1 MTTVR
6 PRAAVAGFAAAAT
19 SLLLAGSVLSAP
31 AAAADSAERNAAGVA
46 AARWQAGELVDGG
59 IPGLGAGPDWGLT
72 IDTLIALEATGANK
86 AEATRVTDQLKLHVR
101 DYNSNDAW
109 GEPGQRISGATAKL
123 LYAAVVTDSDP
134 TAFGA
139 YDLRQETLDLIAGP
153 ELGLE
158 NGRLKDKVNPPATD
172 NSNTF
177 AQSLA
182 VLGLARSGEV
192 PQNAVDFLI
201 DQQCAAGGFRL
212 YPYAFGGSEVTG
224 DCDEQGADAVL
235 DPDSTGM
242 AVQAL
247 FAAADKGTPGAA
259 EAARTGVDWLAQ
271 QQRAD
276 GSFGGSGP
284 TAGSNTNSTGLAGQ
298 ALAAGGEQGAA
309 DRAADWVLDHQL
321 TAENGGK
328 AVEDSGAIAYNGESL
343 EAARAD
349 GIAEFQ
355 RDQWRRAT
363 PQAMLVT
370 TGLSLAEIGTT
381 DPDPG
386 PDPTTGGT
394 SAGGGTSVG
403 GGSSAGSTSG
413 GDTAGGDSA
422 GDTTTGGAAS
432 GDTSSGAATSGDAT
446 NGAGGD
452 VAGTSGGL
460 DPAGTPSGGGGD
472 DPGKS
477 PDRGPGTLATSGAGG
492 VLPYA
497 GAAAL
502 LLLLGTVLYR
512 VTRRATSTKGGLA

>member
-1 MTTVR
+1 MTAVR
-6 PRAAVAGFAAAAT
+6 PSAAVAGLAAVAT

-31 AAAADSAERNAAGVA
+31 AAAADPVDRSAAGVA
-46 AARWQAGELVDGG
+46 AARWQAGELVGG
-59 IPGLGAGPDWGLT
+59 SIPGLGAGPDWGLT
-72 IDTLIALEATGANK
+72 VDTLIALEATGADK
-86 AEATRVTDQLKLHVR
+86 AEATRVTEQLKLHVR

-123 LYAAVVTDSDP
+123 LYAAVITDSDP
-134 TAFGA
+134 SAFGE
-139 YDLRQETLDLIAGP
+139 YDLRQETLDLVAGP

-158 NGRLKDKVNPPATD
+158 NGRVKDKVDPPATD

-192 PQNAVDFLI
+192 PRNAVDFLM

-247 FAAADKGTPGAA
+247 FAAADKGTPGAT
-259 EAARTGVDWLAQ
+259 EAARKGVEWLAE

-284 TAGSNTNSTGLAGQ
+284 TAAPNTNSTGLAGQ

-309 DRAADWVLDHQL
+309 KRAADWVLDHQL
-321 TAENGGK
+321 SAENGGK
-328 AVEDSGAIAYNGESL
+328 AADDSGAIAYNGESL
-343 EAARAD
+343 AAAQAE
-349 GIAEFQ
+349 GIADFQ

-394 SAGGGTSVG
+394 SVG
-403 GGSSAGSTSG
+403 GASGSTGSTSG
-413 GDTAGGDSA
+413 GDTAGGGLAGGDSG
-422 GDTTTGGAAS
+422 GDTTSGGAAS
-432 GDTSSGAATSGDAT
+432 GDATR
-446 NGAGGD
+446 GAGAD
-452 VAGTSGGL
+452 TAGTAGGL
-460 DPAGTPSGGGGD
+460 DPAGTPAGAGGD
-472 DPGKS
+472 DPVKT
-477 PDRGPGTLATSGAGG
+477 PDRLPGTLATSGAGG

-497 GAAAL
+497 GGAAL

-512 VTRRATSTKGGLA
+512 VSRRATMTKGGLT